1 MAENQQDFQQPRY
14 EEPKKKLKEN
24 IKWDAETVEFEEVK
38 ETKDDSKK

>member
-1 MAENQQDFQQPRY
+1 MVENQQDFQQSRY
-14 EEPKKKLKEN
+14 EEPKKKLKGN